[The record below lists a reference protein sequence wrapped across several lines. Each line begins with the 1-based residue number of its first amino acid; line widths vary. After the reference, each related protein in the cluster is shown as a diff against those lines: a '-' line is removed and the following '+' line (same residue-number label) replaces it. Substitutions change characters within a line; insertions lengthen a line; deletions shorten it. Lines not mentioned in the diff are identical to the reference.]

1 MNKAIFDKAA
11 GYFPDVC
18 FERQPDLGILLGSGW
33 GESLQM
39 DEVIARF
46 PYADIPGLGGAT
58 VAGHTGEFVLYVRG
72 KQVCKVSEADAVSK
86 VMEYVDSLR

>member
-33 GESLQM
+33 GPS
-39 DEVIARF
+39 
-46 PYADIPGLGGAT
+46 
-58 VAGHTGEFVLYVRG
+58 
-72 KQVCKVSEADAVSK
+72 
-86 VMEYVDSLR
+86 